1 MVLTDGQLRAA
12 RGFVGWSQ
20 EELAAHSKVSRST
33 IADFETG
40 KRLPYPRTL
49 DAIRRSLEGA
59 GIEFTAD
66 HGGGPRVRL
75 RTR

>member
-20 EELAAHSKVSRST
+20 HELAEQSKVSRST

-49 DAIRRSLEGA
+49 EALQRTLEGA
-59 GIEFTAD
+59 GIEFIAD
-66 HGGGPRVRL
+66 IGEGLGVRL
-75 RTR
+75 RKR

>member
-20 EELAAHSKVSRST
+20 EELAAQSNVSRST

-49 DAIRRSLEGA
+49 EAIRRSLEGA
-59 GIEFTAD
+59 GIEFIAD
-66 HGGGPRVRL
+66 SCGGLGVRL
-75 RTR
+75 RKR